1 MTRQSTFKRKVRAR
15 MTKTGE
21 SYTAARRRLIEAGE
35 TPATN
40 PTAVEPRVSDDAVR
54 NATGRTW
61 AAWFELLDADGA
73 VELGHTEIARLLI
86 DDHGV
91 PGWWAQ
97 SVTVA
102 YEQARGRRAPGQR
115 PDGWE
120 VTASKTVAVPVDRLY
135 AAFTED
141 AERERWLPGAEMRLR
156 TATAPK
162 SARYDWEDGSTR
174 VVAGFEAK
182 EDAKSQLALAHQKL
196 PDADTAEAMKAYW
209 RERVQVLKEE
219 LEA

>member
-15 MTKTGE
+15 MKKTGE
-21 SYTAARRRLIEAGE
+21 SYTAARRQLIEAGE

-40 PTAVEPRVSDDAVR
+40 PTAVEPRVSDEAVR

-61 AAWFELLDADGA
+61 AAWFELLDAGGA

-135 AAFTED
+135 EAFTDD
-141 AERERWLPGAEMRLR
+141 AERERWLPGRRDAAANGDRAEVGPLRLGGRLDPGRRRLR
-156 TATAPK
+156 GQG
-162 SARYDWEDGSTR
+162 ARRRASSPSHTR
-174 VVAGFEAK
+174 
-182 EDAKSQLALAHQKL
+182 SS
-196 PDADTAEAMKAYW
+196 PTPT
-209 RERVQVLKEE
+209 RPRR
-219 LEA
+219 